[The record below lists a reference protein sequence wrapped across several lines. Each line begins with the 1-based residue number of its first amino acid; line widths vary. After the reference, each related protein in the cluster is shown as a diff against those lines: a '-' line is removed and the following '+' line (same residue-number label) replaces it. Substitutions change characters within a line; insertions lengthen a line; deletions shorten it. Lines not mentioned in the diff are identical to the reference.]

1 MSLIAGTVIFTRD
14 DQSYFLV
21 TDELPIP
28 KFYTVKM
35 HKHDGDTALG
45 SIVNGM
51 KDELGIEFENLKF
64 GELAAWHLQ
73 GLETSEDLVSLYT
86 FEPIDSNL
94 LNLERLNLLGL
105 QFINAGDIQKLLK
118 NVDMTGV
125 IQLD

>member
-21 TDELPIP
+21 TDELPTP

>member
-1 MSLIAGTVIFTRD
+1 MSLIAGTIIFTRD

-21 TDELPIP
+21 TDELPTP

-51 KDELGIEFENLKF
+51 KDELGVEFENLKF

-86 FEPIDSNL
+86 FEPIDSSL
-94 LNLERLNLLGL
+94 LNLERLSLLGL
-105 QFINAGDIQKLLK
+105 QFINARDMQELLK

>member
-1 MSLIAGTVIFTRD
+1 MSLIAGTIIFTRD

-21 TDELPIP
+21 TDELPKP

-51 KDELGIEFENLKF
+51 RDELGIDFDNLRF

-73 GLETSEDLVSLYT
+73 ESESSEDLVSLYT
-86 FEPIDSNL
+86 FEAIDSKL

-105 QFINAGDIQKLLK
+105 QFINARDIGRLLK
-118 NVDMTGV
+118 NVDMAGV

>member
-1 MSLIAGTVIFTRD
+1 MSLIAGTIIFTRD

-21 TDELPIP
+21 TDELPKP

-51 KDELGIEFENLKF
+51 RDELGIGFDNLRF

-73 GLETSEDLVSLYT
+73 ELESSEDLVSLYT
-86 FEPIDSNL
+86 FEAIDSKL
-94 LNLERLNLLGL
+94 LNLDRLNLLGL
-105 QFINAGDIQKLLK
+105 QFINTRDISGLLK
-118 NVDMTGV
+118 NVDMAGV

>member
-1 MSLIAGTVIFTRD
+1 MSLIAGTIIFTRD

-21 TDELPIP
+21 TDELPKP

-51 KDELGIEFENLKF
+51 RDELGIEFDNLRF

-73 GLETSEDLVSLYT
+73 ELESSEDLVSLYT
-86 FEPIDSNL
+86 FEAIDSKL
-94 LNLERLNLLGL
+94 LNLDRLNLLGL
-105 QFINAGDIQKLLK
+105 QFINARDISGLLK
-118 NVDMTGV
+118 NVDMAGV